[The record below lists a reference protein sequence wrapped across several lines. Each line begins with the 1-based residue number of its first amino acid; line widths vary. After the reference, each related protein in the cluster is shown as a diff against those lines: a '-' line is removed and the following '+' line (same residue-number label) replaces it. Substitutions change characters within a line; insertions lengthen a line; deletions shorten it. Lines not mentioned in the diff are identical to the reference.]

1 VADLFVWDTRSA
13 RYRDPVHGRF
23 VSRQAVKAAVE
34 QVIDG
39 ARQELHSHT
48 QRLAAGVLNLP
59 TWQTECAQTLRAL
72 HLASAVIGKGGRAQM
87 TPADYGRIGARTK
100 DQYGF
105 LARMAGEIHSGA
117 IDLADEPAT
126 LRRIGL
132 YADAARAT
140 YEQSSRDSASTSA
153 VLSWERNVL
162 GTADHCDECLA
173 ATASGRVPIGTLPL
187 PGQRVCKQGCKCSLV
202 YG

>member
-1 VADLFVWDTRSA
+1 MADLFVWSARSA
-13 RYRDPVHGRF
+13 RYIDPATGRF
-23 VSRQAVKAAVE
+23 VGRAQVKTAVE

-39 ARQELHSHT
+39 ARAELQAHT
-48 QRLAAGVLNLP
+48 RLLAAGAVDLP
-59 TWQTECAQTLRAL
+59 TWQAQCAQTLRAL

-105 LARMAGEIHSGA
+105 LARMAGEIHSGTLDIA
-117 IDLADEPAT
+117 NAPAVE
-126 LRRIGL
+126 RRIGL

-140 YEQSSRDSASTSA
+140 YEQSSRDSASGST
-153 VLSWERNVL
+153 LSWERNIL